1 MNHKSTID
9 IESDRLLL
17 RRFVPEDIPLA
28 FKNWTSDDEVTK
40 YLTWPSHKDLSVTEA
55 VIGDWIKSYSDPS
68 FYQWAIVLKDLGE
81 PIGSITVVHSDEEV
95 ESLEIGYCIGRKWW
109 NMGYTSEAFMAV
121 IPFLFEEV
129 KAKKILAKHIPEN
142 PGSGRV
148 MDHAGLKK
156 EGQLRRVHKTNY
168 GINDLIYYGLLA
180 EEYFANK

>member
-1 MNHKSTID
+1 MIHKSTIN

-17 RRFVPEDIPLA
+17 RKFVTEDIPLA

-40 YLTWPSHKDLSVTEA
+40 YLTWPSHRDLSVTEA

-81 PIGSITVVHSDEEV
+81 PIGSISVVHSDEEV

-109 NMGYTSEAFMAV
+109 NMGYTSEAFKAI
-121 IPFLFEEV
+121 IPFLFEAI

-180 EEYFANK
+180 EEYFTNK